1 MFHSVKVKR
10 GGAGMSTATL
20 QNKDLS
26 NIDIIEVA
34 RRLGLNPRHNGQDKA
49 FIFCPNPECEENR
62 NKRPHHYEL
71 GGDNRHLGHC
81 RKCKASHNPLS
92 FVKTVK
98 GCDAK
103 AAYDWL
109 EDKGFKEPS
118 EYKSD
123 PTPTDPIDE
132 LANRRGW
139 TRDALETI
147 GATSKGRKVL
157 FPMFDAD
164 GQRTGTKKRKGDNSA
179 FFDDVNSLTGKDEQH
194 GLFYPAD
201 GLPDRD
207 PVLLVE
213 GEADTVAAIS
223 AGYDAT
229 IGTAGMGIGSDALD
243 WLQDLLQGRDVVMAP
258 DPGTAGRS
266 WRDKAGRALANVQCD
281 VRYIPAANNDNDLDD
296 RLKYEENK
304 AETLQGFIHDAKQWI
319 EPNEQYFNGKTFV
332 PLNLARD
339 LQEDRELC
347 FGYDPETD
355 AGRLMEYDGGVW
367 RPAVNIDVDAQNRL
381 GDRTRP
387 NRVNTTLYTLKR
399 DVPQI
404 PWPVWNT
411 NRRLINCKDGMLDPQ
426 TDELQEHR
434 PDYYSTFQAPV
445 SYDPTECDP
454 IVERFLN
461 DVLPDDAL
469 ELACEMM
476 GYLLIPSL
484 AADKFFVL
492 EGPGGTGKSTF
503 FDAFLN
509 VMGEKSWAEITLQD
523 LAENRFASARLENKL
538 LGCFDDM
545 GSTPMKTVSKVKA
558 LTGGHKWLSVERKG
572 DDQYKAPLYAR
583 LLFTCNEMPRGAD
596 KGQAWYDR
604 LCILPFENRF
614 RNTGRDD
621 KDMPEKL
628 ARPSARRTL
637 FALAVGGLQ
646 TLMENDWQ
654 FSEPESVAVELDEYR
669 KRNDSV
675 AAFVDERCTINTG
688 LKANRTLWYEEYREW
703 AEDAGLHPVSRR
715 KAYRRLR
722 EDYNCEDYQTDNGT
736 RMFKGVGLV
745 TQ

>member
-1 MFHSVKVKR
+1 M
-10 GGAGMSTATL
+10 
-20 QNKDLS
+20 QNLTPTKETHLPSALTDDDLS
-26 NIDIIEVA
+26 SIDVVEVA
-34 RRLGLNPRHNGQDKA
+34 RRLGLRVKQDGRYTYCE
-49 FIFCPNPECEENR
+49 CPVNDHENDR
-62 NKRPHHYEL
+62 KTPKCSL
-71 GGDNRHLGHC
+71 GGDSPHLWNC
-81 RKCKASHNPLS
+81 FKCDADGDVVG
-92 FVKTVK
+92 FVKAVK

-103 AAYDWL
+103 GAYLWL
-109 EDKGFKEPS
+109 ENNGFKDPS
-118 EYKSD
+118 EYRTNR
-123 PTPTDPIDE
+123 TPTDPIDE
-132 LANRRGW
+132 LASRRGW

-164 GQRTGTKKRKGDNSA
+164 GNKTGHTERMGDTSKVYVKSTGDYTKSKTIGSP
-179 FFDDVNSLTGKDEQH
+179 

-201 GLPDRD
+201 GLPDSG

-223 AGYDAT
+223 AGHDAT
-229 IGTAGMGIGSDALD
+229 VGTADAGICSDALD
-243 WLQDLLQGRDVVMAP
+243 WLQNLLHGRDVVMAP
-258 DPGTAGRS
+258 DPASSGRS

-281 VRYIPAANNDNDLDD
+281 VRYIPAATDEDLED
-296 RLKYEENK
+296 RLKYEDNK
-304 AETLQGFIHDAKQWI
+304 AESLQGFIHDAKQWI
-319 EPNEQYFNGKTFV
+319 EPNEDYFDGKTFV
-332 PLNLARD
+332 PLKLARD

-347 FGYDPETD
+347 FGYDPETG
-355 AGRLMEYDGGVW
+355 AGRLMEYGGGVW
-367 RPAVNIDVDAQNRL
+367 RPAVNVDVDAQNRL

-387 NRVNTTLYTLKR
+387 NRIKTTLSTLEL
-399 DVPQI
+399 DVPRI
-404 PWPVWNT
+404 PWPAWNS
-411 NRRLINCKDGMLDPQ
+411 NRRLINCKDGMFDPE
-426 TDELQEHR
+426 TAELQDHG

-445 SYDPTECDP
+445 SYDPTNCDP
-454 IVERFLN
+454 IVEQFLS
-461 DVLPDDAL
+461 DVLPDDAF

-509 VMGEKSWAEITLQD
+509 VMGDKSWAEITLQD

-572 DDQYKAPLYAR
+572 DDAYKAPLYAR
-583 LLFTCNEMPRGAD
+583 LLFTCNEMPRGSD

-621 KDMPEKL
+621 KDMPQKL

-637 FALAVGGLQ
+637 FALAVGGLNQ
-646 TLMENDWQ
+646 LISNDWQ
-654 FSEPESVAVELDEYR
+654 FSEPESVIVELDEYR

-675 AAFVDERCTINTG
+675 AAFVDERCTVNTG
-688 LKANRTLWYEEYREW
+688 LKVNRTLWYEEYRDW
-703 AEDAGLHPVSRR
+703 ADDAGLHPVSRR

-722 EDYNCEDYQTDNGT
+722 EDYSCEDYQTDNGT